1 MSIEKE
7 TESASPKNK
16 PTETKSED
24 WKKEHNQQKFYYSTT
39 FKGIKVGYTGDLMDD
54 ENIPF

>member
-1 MSIEKE
+1 MSIEK
-7 TESASPKNK
+7 
-16 PTETKSED
+16 KSESVSEKKKSIATEKSD
-24 WKKEHNQQKFYYSTT
+24 WKKENNQQKFYYSTT